1 MKTQNFRPPVI
12 AMIAI
17 GLITACLAIAV
28 TGQQITG
35 SQLSNDLRQQ
45 RKTLKDTIDTV
56 KEYKTLSM
64 NYDDL
69 SLKLGGR
76 HRSISSS
83 KMTVSIMNQ
92 INGIA
97 QMQGIKLD
105 SLRPDPATTV
115 NNITRLTLRISF
127 KSTLGS
133 ITRVIQ
139 SIETTVPLLHIEQL
153 NIRAANDKSD
163 MLQVDMTISS
173 FGIVDKNA
181 PELVGTINA
190 QTTKSSPDKRKPE
203 KQPVSGINKTA
214 SRDEVRNE
222 HI

>member
-1 MKTQNFRPPVI
+1 MKIQNFRPPVI
-12 AMIAI
+12 AMIVI
-17 GLITACLAIAV
+17 GLITVGLAIAV
-28 TGQQITG
+28 VGQQITG
-35 SQLSNDLRQQ
+35 SQLSTDLRQQ
-45 RKTLKDTIDTV
+45 RKTLKDTIDTI

-115 NNITRLTLRISF
+115 NSITRLALRISF
-127 KSTLGS
+127 KASLGD

-153 NIRAANDKSD
+153 NIRAADDKSD
-163 MLQVDMTISS
+163 MLQADMTISS
-173 FGIVDKNA
+173 FGIIDKNA
-181 PELVGTINA
+181 PELVGRVNT
-190 QTTKSSPDKRKPE
+190 QTSKSSPDKAKPE
-203 KQPVSGINKTA
+203 KQPASDTNKTA
-214 SRDEVRNE
+214 RRSEVRNE